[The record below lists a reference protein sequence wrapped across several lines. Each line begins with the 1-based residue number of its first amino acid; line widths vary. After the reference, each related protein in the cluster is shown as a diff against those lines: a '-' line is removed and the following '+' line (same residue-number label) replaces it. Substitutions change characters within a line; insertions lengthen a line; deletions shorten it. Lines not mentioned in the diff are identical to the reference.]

1 VDAHRRLPAL
11 GPGLLKPIA
20 LTAAL
25 VAAAL
30 PASVL
35 VAGAATPPP
44 QTVSPWSTPVAL
56 SSCGSLA
63 GLRVLFPDDKPD
75 SPTGPGAVVW
85 SAGASCRGGA
95 GARVAAI
102 GMGDQPGAPASP
114 RSRTD
119 RPLAPLG
126 LLSAA
131 AAPHGQL
138 VIAGA
143 GHQRSEGLLVQGTA
157 DGSFT
162 ALSDAPATAGPKA
175 STTAY
180 LGDVALASATGARS
194 QSSVRLQIER
204 YFAHTFGP
212 ATTVPATGDL
222 PIGALTVAMDFRTDA
237 LLAWTQGG
245 AIYARDVPASGVHH
259 PLQRI
264 APAGSHPRLV
274 ALLSDD
280 NRGILMWIQQHG
292 SQTSIYMDYSSTGVR
307 FGAPRLLER
316 FEDPDGLPPPA
327 GALQLIRLSSES
339 VMAAWAGA
347 SAGHWV
353 LRTAPIDQR
362 GLQQVSTIS
371 NPSGD
376 ALLSAL
382 APGPKGEAIVLWS
395 QPQATNTGKA
405 DLGEQTLL
413 AARGIDA
420 APGKTIFGAP
430 EQVAAPSPVT
440 NATLALDPGSDR
452 AVAVWQG
459 LGGSIDYS
467 IRSADPTG

>member
-1 VDAHRRLPAL
+1 
-11 GPGLLKPIA
+11 
-20 LTAAL
+20 
-25 VAAAL
+25 
-30 PASVL
+30 
-35 VAGAATPPP
+35 
-44 QTVSPWSTPVAL
+44 
-56 SSCGSLA
+56 
-63 GLRVLFPDDKPD
+63 VLFPDDKPD

-85 SAGASCRGGA
+85 SASASCRGGT
-95 GARVAAI
+95 GARVATI
-102 GMGDQPGAPASP
+102 GTGDQPGLPASP

-143 GHQRSEGLLVQGTA
+143 GKARSEGLLVQGSA
-157 DGSFT
+157 DGPFA
-162 ALSDAPATAGPKA
+162 ALSDAPPAAGPKA

-180 LGDVALASATGARS
+180 LGDVALASATGERS
-194 QSSVRLQIER
+194 QSGVRLQIER
-204 YFAHTFGP
+204 YFAHAFGP
-212 ATTVPATGDL
+212 ATTVPATGGS

-245 AIYARDVPASGVHH
+245 VLYARDVPASGVHH

-264 APAGSHPRLV
+264 ALAGSHPHLV

-280 NRGILMWIQQHG
+280 NRGILMWTRQHG
-292 SQTSIYMDYSSTGVR
+292 SQTSIYMDYSAAGVR
-307 FGAPRLLER
+307 FGAPRLLEH

-327 GALQLIRLSSES
+327 GALELIRLSSES

-371 NPSGD
+371 NPGGD
-376 ALLSAL
+376 ALLNAL

-395 QPQATNTGKA
+395 QPQTTSTGKP
-405 DLGEQTLL
+405 DLGEQVLL

-430 EQVAAPSPVT
+430 EQVAAPAPISD
-440 NATLALDPGSDR
+440 ATLALDPASDR
-452 AVAVWQG
+452 AIAVWQG
-459 LGGSIDYS
+459 QGGAIDYS
-467 IRSADPTG
+467 IRSSDPTG